1 MKTKSKRLLAM
12 SLATAM
18 SMTAF
23 AGCSGGSSSDNA
35 STTAP
40 DGESRVDNSGNEGQ
54 TQGGDSQTEG
64 ETTTAERGAPVTIE
78 IFSQVA
84 NYSGEQKGWSADI
97 LREKFNVIVNIVSD
111 PDGSQLTA
119 RMQTGE
125 LGDIVVW
132 GNQSEDY
139 KTAVANGYLLNW
151 NKDDLLST
159 HGSYIKENMGAALD
173 HNSQVNN
180 GVVYGFTGSVSLPG
194 SSNND
199 GLIYTWDTRWDL
211 YMELGKPE
219 VTDLDSYIDLMK
231 AMKEIC
237 PTDDNGKETYALSM
251 WPDWDGNMVMYVK
264 AFATAYMG
272 YDEWGI
278 GLYDVNTGKVYGAL
292 EENGP
297 YYTAL
302 KFMNQL
308 YREGLI
314 DPNSRSQKYDQMTEK
329 MKAGGCFFSIFKYA
343 GQDIY
348 NTAEHIAE
356 NKYMCSL
363 IPSEATPIIGDTSLT
378 GNGQEWSIGA
388 TTEYPELCMDII
400 NWLSTPEGALT
411 YWYGPQGED
420 GCWDYDEDGNLY
432 LTELGKNAQAD
443 KRGTDMSPSGH
454 SGVFNDGSLQVNAN
468 IWGSA
473 SLIPG
478 DSKEQSFLYTLW
490 ESMQQDPVCDTEAD
504 WRQSTGETLSI
515 MYLLHNEN
523 AVHAPATGVS
533 FTNPSKK
540 SDLYT
545 SWSQVAKTVVSGTW
559 NCVYAGSDDEFNQ
572 LWSQMVSDAEGYGY
586 AACIEEMEKQAVT
599 RHQIEQILA
608 E

>member
-18 SMTAF
+18 SLTAF
-23 AGCSGGSSSDNA
+23 AGCSGSSSSAGTDSSSGSGESKSDSSNDASSGAAESSSDA
-35 STTAP
+35 DTTA
-40 DGESRVDNSGNEGQ
+40 Q
-54 TQGGDSQTEG
+54 
-64 ETTTAERGAPVTIE
+64 EREAVTIE
-78 IFSQVA
+78 VFSQSA
-84 NYSGEQKGWSADI
+84 NYSGEQKGWIADI
-97 LREKFNVIVNIVSD
+97 LKEKFNVTVNIVQD
-111 PDGSQLTA
+111 PDGSQLA
-119 RMQTGE
+119 SRMQTGD

-139 KTAVANGYLLNW
+139 KQAIEKGYLLNW
-151 NKDDLLST
+151 NKDDLLT
-159 HGSYIKENMGAALD
+159 NYGSYIKENLSDALER
-173 HNSQVNN
+173 NSENNN
-180 GVVYGFTGSVSLPG
+180 GVCYGFTGSISLPG
-194 SSNND
+194 SANAD

-237 PTDDNGKETYALSM
+237 PTDENGKETYALSM

-264 AFATAYMG
+264 AFATAYWG

-278 GLYDVNTGKVYGAL
+278 GLYDVNTGEVYGAL

-302 KFMNQL
+302 KFMNEL

-314 DPNSRSQKYDQMTEK
+314 DPNSRTQKYDQMTEK

-348 NTAEHIAE
+348 NTAEHIADD
-356 NKYMCSL
+356 KMMCSL
-363 IPSEATPIIGDTSLT
+363 IPSEATPIIMDVSTEGS
-378 GNGQEWSIGA
+378 GYEWTIGA
-388 TTEYPELCMDII
+388 TTEYPELCMEII
-400 NWLSTPEGALT
+400 NWLATPEGALT

-432 LTELGKNAQAD
+432 LTELGKTAQQD
-443 KRGTDMSPSGH
+443 KTGTDMSASGH
-454 SGVFNDGSLQVNAN
+454 SGTFNDGSFQVNAN

-478 DSKEQSFLYTLW
+478 DSKGQSFLYTLW
-490 ESMQQDPVCDTEAD
+490 DSMQSEAACDTEAD
-504 WRQSTGETLSI
+504 WRETTGEVLSI
-515 MYLLHNEN
+515 MYLQNNEN
-523 AVHAPATGVS
+523 AVHAPATGIS
-533 FTNPSKK
+533 FSNPSKT

-545 SWSQVAKTVVSGTW
+545 SWSQVAKTVVSGSW
-559 NCVYAGSDDEFNQ
+559 NCVYAASDDEFEQ
-572 LWSQMVSDAEGYGY
+572 VWSQMVSEAEGYGY
-586 AACIEEMEKQAVT
+586 ADCVTYMEEQAVP
-599 RHQIEQILA
+599 RHEIEQILA